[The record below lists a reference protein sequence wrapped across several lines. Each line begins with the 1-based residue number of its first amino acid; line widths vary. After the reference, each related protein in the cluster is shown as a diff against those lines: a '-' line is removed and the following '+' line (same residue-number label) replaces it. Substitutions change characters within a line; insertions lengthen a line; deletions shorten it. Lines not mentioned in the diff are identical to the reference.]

1 VRRKG
6 FSLVELLV
14 VVGIL
19 ALLASALV
27 LNANK
32 ARAQARE
39 VVAAQHGG
47 TVAQAI
53 RGYFSVWITDTPTA
67 LFARIAGRLPPAD
80 WTEAPPG
87 ASAGTSAS
95 DRSCVGA
102 FTLIDPSGATTAYSW
117 PAAPPGVGCVLGLRT
132 DGGVT
137 RLRAITWSRGSG
149 KFYVDGLSP

>member
-1 VRRKG
+1 VRREG

-32 ARAQARE
+32 ARTQARE

-47 TVAQAI
+47 SVAQAI

-67 LFARIAGRLPPAD
+67 LLARIAGQLAGPD
-80 WTEAPPG
+80 WTGAPAG
-87 ASAGTSAS
+87 ASAGASAS

-102 FTLIDPSGATTAYSW
+102 FALIDPIGATTPYSW

-137 RLRAITWSRGSG
+137 RLRVITWSRGSE
-149 KFYVDGLSP
+149 KFYVDGVSP

>member
-1 VRRKG
+1 VHREG

-19 ALLASALV
+19 ALLTSAVV
-27 LNANK
+27 LNASK

-47 TVAQAI
+47 SVAQAI
-53 RGYFSVWITDTPTA
+53 RGYFSIWITDTPTA
-67 LFARIAGRLPPAD
+67 LLARIAGQLDRPD
-80 WTEAPPG
+80 WTGAPPG
-87 ASAGTSAS
+87 ASDGARLT
-95 DRSCVGA
+95 DRSCSAA
-102 FTLIDPSGATTAYSW
+102 FALIDPNGATTPYSW

-137 RLRAITWSRGSG
+137 RLRAITWSRGSE

>member
-1 VRRKG
+1 MRSRG

-19 ALLASALV
+19 ALLTSALV

-39 VVAAQHGG
+39 VLAAQHGG
-47 TVAQAI
+47 NVAQAI

-67 LFARIAGRLPPAD
+67 LLARIAGQLAGPD
-80 WTEAPPG
+80 WTGAPAG
-87 ASAGTSAS
+87 ANAGASAS
-95 DRSCVGA
+95 DRTCLAA
-102 FTLIDPSGATTAYSW
+102 FTLIDPNGATTSYSW

>member
-1 VRRKG
+1 VRSRG

-14 VVGIL
+14 TVSIL

-32 ARAQARE
+32 AKAQARE
-39 VVAAQHGG
+39 VAAAQHGG

-53 RGYFSVWITDTPTA
+53 RGYFSVWIADTPTA
-67 LFARIAGRLPPAD
+67 LLARIAGQLAGPD
-80 WTEAPPG
+80 WTGAPPG
-87 ASAGTSAS
+87 ATADARVT
-95 DRSCVGA
+95 DRTCLPA
-102 FTLIDPSGATTAYSW
+102 FALIDPDGARTPYSW
-117 PAAPPGVGCVLGLRT
+117 PAAPPGVGCVLGLRD

-137 RLRAITWSRGSG
+137 HLRAITWSRGSR

>member
-1 VRRKG
+1 VRSRG

-27 LNANK
+27 LNANR
-32 ARAQARE
+32 ARTQARE

-47 TVAQAI
+47 SVAQAI
-53 RGYFSVWITDTPTA
+53 RGYFSVWITDTPA
-67 LFARIAGRLPPAD
+67 LLLARIGGRLPSAD
-80 WTEAPPG
+80 WTGAPAG
-87 ASAGTSAS
+87 ANAGASAS
-95 DRSCVGA
+95 DRSCVA
-102 FTLIDPSGATTAYSW
+102 TFALIDPNGATTSYSW
-117 PAAPPGVGCVLGLRT
+117 PAAPTGVGCVLGLRT

-149 KFYVDGLSP
+149 RFYVDGLSP